1 MFDTNDIL
9 WVAYNKV
16 NGLMFKGTEVFPPYT
31 VSKHLF
37 FFKTNTKVLLLVVHS
52 IRADCVAYWT
62 SK

>member
-37 FFKTNTKVLLLVVHS
+37 FLRLILKCCF
-52 IRADCVAYWT
+52 
-62 SK
+62 